1 MRLRGNLVHCLDVHR
16 GLIVIASVLP
26 DQRQVVSGQLLVGRE
41 RVEIALQ
48 ETSAFHED
56 HRFSL
61 AVEAGVGQGQGVV
74 GSQQIDTAQSALG
87 YI

>member
-1 MRLRGNLVHCLDVHR
+1 MRGDLVHRLDVHSR
-16 GLIVIASVLP
+16 LIVIASVLP
-26 DQRQVVSGQLLVGRE
+26 DQRQVVRGQLLVGRE

-48 ETSAFHED
+48 EASAFHED

-61 AVEAGVGQGQGVV
+61 TLEAGVRQGHGVV
-74 GSQQIDTAQSALG
+74 GSHEIDTAQSPLG